1 MSQRQSADDF
11 GRDSGLIS
19 SADALAILV
28 NFENHLTQ
36 YEQQI
41 NELNVYPVP
50 DCDTGS
56 NVLATVRAGLFGLG
70 LRPDQFSSPESAA
83 LAAEKLNLS
92 KSVQAFSLGELF
104 GEFAQN
110 AALSARGNSGAI
122 LSEYF
127 RGLSVSL
134 SDSLTVAEPNSST
147 GEADINAWYLALG
160 SGASFAKAAV
170 LNPVVGT
177 AITVADK
184 IAEVQP
190 CAQLFAYLGDVS
202 HTARAALAQTQNQL
216 AQLAQAGVV
225 DAGAFALV
233 LFHETVFNYYTKQE
247 IDLSSFAAT
256 NFTRGN
262 LQYAGPK
269 FELTFLLT
277 LEPDG
282 NEVETEFQS
291 ALKQLLSSA
300 GESLTIVGAAPKFKV
315 HIHTDDIESVITA
328 VEQVGQVSQISTSE
342 LSEFVG

>member
-56 NVLATVRAGLFGLG
+56 NALATVRAGLFGLG
-70 LRPDQFSSPESAA
+70 LRPDQFSTPESAV

-92 KSVQAFSLGELF
+92 KSLKSTSLAELF

-134 SDSLTVAEPNSST
+134 TD
-147 GEADINAWYLALG
+147 EADIAAWHRALG
-160 SGASFAKAAV
+160 SGAAFAKAAV

-177 AITVADK
+177 AITVADT
-184 IAEVQP
+184 IAGVQP
-190 CAQLFAYLGDVS
+190 CAHLFAYLGDVS
-202 HTARAALAQTQNQL
+202 HTARVALAQTQNQL

-247 IDLSSFAAT
+247 IDLSSFAVA

-269 FELTFLLT
+269 FELTFQLT

-282 NEVETEFQS
+282 SVAETEFRS
-291 ALKQLLSSA
+291 TLKQSFSTA
-300 GESLTIVGAAPKFKV
+300 GDSLAIVGTAPKFKV
-315 HIHTDDIESVITA
+315 HIHTDDIEFVISVA
-328 VEQVGQVSQISTSE
+328 EKVGQVSQISTSE